1 MGLDQLVEFLSN
13 VSKAILPIV
22 GVIAL
27 VFLIVFFKHLIMV
40 IKNANE
46 TIVTLK
52 KTLDIANSELEF
64 LKKPLHTLNEL
75 SDTVDN
81 VHEASKHAIRSTM
94 TVLIDNISVIKDWI
108 FDYFNKNQ
116 DNDKECTQEV
126 QIDE

>member
-27 VFLIVFFKHLIMV
+27 VFLIVFFKNLIMV
-40 IKNANE
+40 MKNANE

-52 KTLDIANSELEF
+52 KTLDIANSELEC

-81 VHEASKHAIRSTM
+81 VHEASKHAVRSTM
-94 TVLIDNISVIKDWI
+94 TVLMDNISVIKDWI

-116 DNDKECTQEV
+116 DNGKECTQEV

>member
-1 MGLDQLVEFLSN
+1 MGLDQLVELLSN

-40 IKNANE
+40 MKNANE

-52 KTLDIANSELEF
+52 KTLDIANSELES

-81 VHEASKHAIRSTM
+81 VHEASKHAVRSTM